1 MAGYPTD
8 KSVIDQRMASVV
20 QGLRNG
26 LLDAQ
31 RVKDWLDTMPDAD
44 LIAKGWTATE
54 VAAMKSAFADLS
66 ALGKVAGGQQTVTAA
81 NDFFFWA
88 RKLLG
93 PM

>member
-20 QGLRNG
+20 QG
-26 LLDAQ
+26 
-31 RVKDWLDTMPDAD
+31 
-44 LIAKGWTATE
+44 
-54 VAAMKSAFADLS
+54 
-66 ALGKVAGGQQTVTAA
+66 VTAA
-81 NDFFFWA
+81 NDFFFWG